1 MSCQQTCNNVPAK
14 WLVQLHH
21 RMKEHIFKTRRAHL
35 SGQTICM
42 VKMVTVQE
50 LLLHRKK
57 RKTNK
62 QGTSI
67 MYRKKN
73 HILWVMC
80 SKSYTAEALVP
91 ANALTAKNKV
101 KRKQKV
107 YGSSEFWSAQIARR
121 GKVGVLLDRYSRN
134 EFSTVPVYTPP

>member
-1 MSCQQTCNNVPAK
+1 MASTTPSSNERTDLEGTYIRSNN
-14 WLVQLHH
+14 LHGENGH
-21 RMKEHIFKTRRAHL
+21 CASAFTT
-35 SGQTICM
+35 Q
-42 VKMVTVQE
+42 
-50 LLLHRKK
+50 KK
-57 RKTNK
+57 KQTNK

-80 SKSYTAEALVP
+80 SESYTAEALVP

-107 YGSSEFWSAQIARR
+107 YGSSEFWSAQTARR
-121 GKVGVLLDRYSRN
+121 GKVDVLLLDRYSRN
-134 EFSTVPVYTPP
+134 HFSTVPVYTPP

>member
-1 MSCQQTCNNVPAK
+1 MHGENGHCA
-14 WLVQLHH
+14 
-21 RMKEHIFKTRRAHL
+21 RAFTT
-35 SGQTICM
+35 Q
-42 VKMVTVQE
+42 
-50 LLLHRKK
+50 KK
-57 RKTNK
+57 KKNKLTNK
-62 QGTSI
+62 GLALCTE
-67 MYRKKN
+67 KKN

-121 GKVGVLLDRYSRN
+121 GKVDVLLDR
-134 EFSTVPVYTPP
+134 